1 MLLLCMAILPAC
13 RTAPQVWQ
21 RALLHGAQL
30 EYRVQGSGEPIV
42 FVHAGVFG
50 EWFEPLLRERALA
63 RNFRLITYHR
73 AGYAGSDKLPG
84 AMSIAQQAG
93 QLRLLLRHLGI
104 ERSHVV
110 GHSSGALIALQLAIH
125 APECVKSLS
134 LLEPAL
140 PMISAA
146 VPGVPAPRSGIAA
159 AITHYRAGDA
169 VAAVDSFLSA
179 VAGIDY
185 RTALDAAL
193 PDAFAHGVMNADTFF
208 REELP
213 AVNAWRLRDEDA
225 ARIRQPALAVMG
237 EYSPMVSPIWQ
248 QRQDWMMDSL
258 PNVEAFVLPRATH
271 LLHLQN
277 LRGMAERLAAFI
289 DANR

>member
-1 MLLLCMAILPAC
+1 M
-13 RTAPQVWQ
+13 
-21 RALLHGAQL
+21 
-30 EYRVQGSGEPIV
+30 

-50 EWFEPLLRERALA
+50 EWFEPLLRERVLS

-93 QLRLLLRHLGI
+93 QLRLLLRHLGL
-104 ERSHVV
+104 ERAHVV
-110 GHSSGALIALQLAIH
+110 GHSSGGLIALQLALYE
-125 APECVKSLS
+125 AECVKSLT

-140 PMISAA
+140 PMDSAA
-146 VPGVPAPRSGIAA
+146 VPGAPAPRSGIAA
-159 AITHYRAGDA
+159 AIAQYRAGDS
-169 VAAVDSFLSA
+169 VAAVDTFLTA

-193 PDAFAHGVMNADTFF
+193 PNAFAHGVMNADTFF

-213 AVNAWRLRDEDA
+213 AVNDWRLRDEDA
-225 ARIRQPALAVMG
+225 RRISQPVLAVMG
-237 EYSPMVSPIWQ
+237 GYSPAVSPIWQ

-258 PNVEAFVLPRATH
+258 PNAEAFVLPHATH

-277 LRGMAERLAAFI
+277 SRAMAERLAAFI
-289 DANR
+289 VANR